1 MVQQKRN
8 ISSASII
15 TIQGLPPPKKEKKKK
30 KLVQRKKSISTIQVT
45 FLFSFVLSNRNFED
59 FEAGNHSC
67 VSGLSAL
74 WNDPP

>member
-45 FLFSFVLSNRNFED
+45 FLFRNFED